1 MFSVDK
7 NAHIFSV
14 AKKIIKG
21 YFFTKINKVKKGLFF
36 GGKMALKLKPNKMPL
51 NKF

>member
-14 AKKIIKG
+14 AKQIIKG

-36 GGKMALKLKPNKMPL
+36 GGENGFKTNNQTKCH
-51 NKF
+51 